1 MKWVNSKI
9 SYPVEQVT
17 SKQNT
22 DFYDSRKGHVGAH
35 YHHGIAAGQT
45 RYDAAADAKLSDC
58 VVYAS
63 TNSHSTL
70 CEHCSVAAKKQ
81 DINSGWPA
89 L

>member
-1 MKWVNSKI
+1 MKILFMKWVNNKT

-17 SKQNT
+17 SRQNT
-22 DFYDSRKGHVGAH
+22 DFYDSRKGHVGVH
-35 YHHGIAAGQT
+35 YHQGIAAGQT
-45 RYDAAADAKLSDC
+45 RYDA

-63 TNSHSTL
+63 TNSHSTF